1 VKADTLGVDDEARDG
16 RGKHYGKK
24 LEQVM
29 ELIKCGFYQI
39 AFFDSNRLYSK
50 TLPKDERVLIFV
62 QFPDLMKKVAEALKD
77 NGVKFLEIKGS
88 ASAKSKSLESFQQN
102 SKERVL
108 LLNLMD
114 ESASGANLTSA
125 NHAIFLSPLLAP
137 SQEIYEACMTQAV
150 GRLVRFGQVK
160 HVRIWRFQTRDT
172 IDEEVYAMREVARP
186 VN

>member
-1 VKADTLGVDDEARDG
+1 
-16 RGKHYGKK
+16 
-24 LEQVM
+24 
-29 ELIKCGFYQI
+29 
-39 AFFDSNRLYSK
+39 
-50 TLPKDERVLIFV
+50 
-62 QFPDLMKKVAEALKD
+62 MKKVAEALDD
-77 NGVKFLEIKGS
+77 NGIRFLEIKGS

-102 SKERVL
+102 SEERVL

-160 HVRIWRFQTRDT
+160 HVHIWRFQTKDT
-172 IDEEVYAMREVARP
+172 IDEEIYDQREIIKA